1 MQFLLKRFAFRIHT
15 TLKERC
21 VNKMNRVTINT
32 DRCRGCGLCEDVCP
46 KHIITL
52 SGHKLNAQGYHPAEI
67 TDMSLCIACA
77 MCATMCP
84 HVVIK
89 VEKNV

>member
-1 MQFLLKRFAFRIHT
+1 M
-15 TLKERC
+15 
-21 VNKMNRVTINT
+21 NKVTINT

-46 KHIITL
+46 RHIITL
-52 SGHKLNAQGYHPAEI
+52 ASDKLNAQGYHPATV
-67 TDMSLCIACA
+67 TDMSKCIACA

-89 VEKNV
+89 IEKNV

>member
-1 MQFLLKRFAFRIHT
+1 M
-15 TLKERC
+15 
-21 VNKMNRVTINT
+21 NKVTINT
-32 DRCRGCGLCEDVCP
+32 DRCRGCGLCADVCP

-52 SGHKLNAQGYHPAEI
+52 DGHKLNVQGYHPAEI